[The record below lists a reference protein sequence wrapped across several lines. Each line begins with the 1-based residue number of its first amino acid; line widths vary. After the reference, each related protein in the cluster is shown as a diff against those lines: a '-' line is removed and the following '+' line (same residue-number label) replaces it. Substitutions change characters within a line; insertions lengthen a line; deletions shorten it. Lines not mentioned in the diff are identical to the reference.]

1 MFSCAAFTYKN
12 VIRSRPVSW
21 YSSLDCFL
29 SLLFC
34 SSSVFAGV
42 PICRHLF
49 HPLRGSSRAW
59 FVRSWP
65 RRTPFRVLHCPL
77 RRQKREP
84 GGVFLCAARVLF
96 VVIIRRGS
104 RKKFP
109 RLKEQKRRKKNV
121 RPPHSF
127 NTGFFVFERVVA
139 LCFECIFGISLV
151 VVWMLALLW
160 QNKKWAAAVGEIRK
174 LSVASS

>member
-1 MFSCAAFTYKN
+1 MVFFIRLLPFITFLFLVCVCRCSNLPPSASSAPWEFASLVCAVLAAAYAVSCFTLPTSKAEKGTRRR
-12 VIRSRPVSW
+12 VLV
-21 YSSLDCFL
+21 
-29 SLLFC
+29 C
-34 SSSVFAGV
+34 SSCSF
-42 PICRHLF
+42 CRNYSE
-49 HPLRGSSRAW
+49 RKQKEISEVKRA
-59 FVRSWP
+59 
-65 RRTPFRVLHCPL
+65 
-77 RRQKREP
+77 
-84 GGVFLCAARVLF
+84 
-96 VVIIRRGS
+96 
-104 RKKFP
+104 KK
-109 RLKEQKRRKKNV
+109 KKKKNV